1 MNVSD
6 PSKLI
11 PELPSPSDL
20 KPFPTQVSL
29 DFNFHTTCVRT
40 IALSPNGRWLA
51 SGDEASNLVIW
62 NTKTSKI
69 VRKYQMPHKVVD
81 RVAWCP
87 NESYCILAVANE
99 ETVHLVHPDLGTS
112 EVNKATRDLVREA
125 SKTYKLEAAAA
136 DKKELHCTW
145 EFKDQ
150 MTTLTLKHLISNL
163 CWHPKGDYFS
173 TMAHNLQATTQVL
186 IHSVSKAT
194 S

>member
-1 MNVSD
+1 
-6 PSKLI
+6 
-11 PELPSPSDL
+11 
-20 KPFPTQVSL
+20 
-29 DFNFHTTCVRT
+29 
-40 IALSPNGRWLA
+40 
-51 SGDEASNLVIW
+51 
-62 NTKTSKI
+62 
-69 VRKYQMPHKVVD
+69 MPHKVVD

-87 NESYCILAVANE
+87 NESICILAVANE
-99 ETVHLVHPDLGTS
+99 ETVHLIHPDLGTS

-125 SKTYKLEAAAA
+125 SKNYRLEAAAA

-145 EFKDQ
+145 EFKDE